1 MKTQKNETSHLTPTL
16 YRNELKEIKDLY
28 VISESMKVPQEVLGG
43 MGGGSTRYR
52 IHGLGLA
59 R

>member
-28 VISESMKVPQEVLGG
+28 VISESMKVPQEFFGRDG
-43 MGGGSTRYR
+43 KTQYR
-52 IHGLGLA
+52 A
-59 R
+59 